1 MYIINANPIANNVQT
16 ISVRSIPPSIPDK
29 IAVKAL
35 LFKSDFSKAGK
46 MWFIERIRDKNTPPA
61 NEMNICL

>member
-46 MWFIERIRDKNTPPA
+46 M
-61 NEMNICL
+61 